1 MTITATKVLEFDAA
15 HRLLNHESKC
25 ANLHGHRY
33 RAEITVWANSLD
45 EVGRVIDFGCVKEL
59 VGGWID
65 KNLDHAC
72 IVNFAD
78 RALIEFLQAN
88 NQRKYVMLF
97 GEPSAENMARDLL
110 DQAQVLLAPKGVAVR
125 NVRLYETPSC
135 FVDCS
140 VDDLRGSKS

>member
-78 RALIEFLQAN
+78 SALIEFLQTN
-88 NQRKYVMLF
+88 NQRKYVMKF

-110 DQAQVLLAPKGVAVR
+110 EVANALLAPKGV
-125 NVRLYETPSC
+125 NVHKIRLYETPSC

-140 VDDLRGSKS
+140 VDVLGGI